1 MQASKIIPGKVYAVK
16 RGNELLR
23 FRVNEVTTITRRK
36 RGEKAN
42 PHDHTSTIEGFFEDT
57 PLSGA
62 ESTPGIKT
70 VSPDDIQGEFSQ
82 YTELVERKKQEQE
95 AHERELAAKRAA
107 ARELAVALYA
117 LIGQEPPAVVEKRKG
132 DVFSKPTGTESYE
145 SLFRSGYDNVDIKV
159 EGVAALLPIVQALI
173 QKRNAA

>member
-107 ARELAVALYA
+107 ARELANALYA
-117 LIGQEPPAVVEKRKG
+117 FVGREPPPFIAKRPG
-132 DVFSKPTGTESYE
+132 DTFSKPSGTESYE

-159 EGVAALLPIVQALI
+159 EGVALLLAALKNI
-173 QKRNAA
+173 NAKAA